1 MPQATWVRAGL
12 VASSAAWLLGA
23 LLFSRR
29 SRWITLGMLWP
40 VIALLPSHSF
50 IAKADAISESGLYLC
65 WAGPCIAFA
74 MYLSNRVPRANH
86 WTRVICLGALLML
99 AVLCGQRAAI
109 WGDPLRLWHEATQ
122 SAPASARAWN
132 NLGMAHLAR
141 DEYAAA

>member
-65 WAGPCIAFA
+65 
-74 MYLSNRVPRANH
+74 
-86 WTRVICLGALLML
+86 
-99 AVLCGQRAAI
+99 
-109 WGDPLRLWHEATQ
+109 
-122 SAPASARAWN
+122 
-132 NLGMAHLAR
+132 
-141 DEYAAA
+141 